1 MYSLFMKKILLLSF
15 ILLASCSLNKVVHH
29 HGVHNLEKKQTKL
42 RINYT
47 NKNDIIKLIGPPS
60 TQSTF
65 DNDIYIY
72 IERKT
77 SSSKLTK
84 LGKKKLIKNDVL
96 VLEIDN
102 TGMLL
107 SKKFYNKNDMKNI
120 TFDQNITGINY
131 SKKSFIYN
139 FLYSVR
145 QKIDD
150 PLGKKRAKN

>member
-1 MYSLFMKKILLLSF
+1 MF
-15 ILLASCSLNKVVHH
+15 AHCSLNKVVQH

-42 RINYT
+42 KLNYT
-47 NKNDIIKLIGPPS
+47 NKNDIIKIVGPPS
-60 TQSTF
+60 TKSTF

-77 SSSKLTK
+77 SSSKITK
-84 LGKKKLIKNDVL
+84 LGKKKLITNNVL

-102 TGMLL
+102 SGLL
-107 SKKFYNKNDMKNI
+107 VNKSFYNKDDMKKI
-120 TFDQNITGINY
+120 IFDESSTSINY
-131 SKKSFIYN
+131 TKKSFVYN
-139 FLYSVR
+139 FLYSIR